1 MEKIPLIVVAGPTA
15 SGKTRLAVEIAK
27 RYSGEVVSADS
38 MQIYKYMDIGTAK
51 PTPQEMDGIPHH
63 MLDIVNPDEPFS
75 VAQYAHLARET
86 IDSIHGRGRIPVL
99 AGGTGLYID
108 HVVQGIRLA
117 EMETDFSLRK
127 RLSDEAKEKGGDFLY
142 ERLRR
147 IDPQAAEAIH
157 PNNIRRVIRALEVY
171 EATGQTFTEQVKHSK
186 EKERPYND
194 IMFMPDWDRAA
205 LYERID
211 RRVDSMMEDGLMDE
225 FAQLVH
231 MGYNKNLNAMQA
243 IGYKELYDY
252 HYGLCTLDEAAG
264 LIKRHSRRYAKRQLT
279 WFRRYPELIRLCAA
293 DDLEAQCFEKIDAWL
308 KNV

>member
-27 RYSGEVVSADS
+27 RYGGEVVSADS
-38 MQIYKYMDIGTAK
+38 MQIYKYMNIGTAK
-51 PTPQEMDGIPHH
+51 PTEQEMDGVAHH
-63 MLDIVNPDEPFS
+63 MLDIVYPDEPFS
-75 VAQYAHLARET
+75 VAQYAESARKK
-86 IDSIHGRGRIPVL
+86 IADVHARGRIPVL

-108 HVVQGIRLA
+108 HVVQGVRLA
-117 EMETDFSLRK
+117 EMETDFSLRE
-127 RLSDEAKEKGGDFLY
+127 RLNNEAREKGGDVLY
-142 ERLRR
+142 SRLLQL
-147 IDPQAAEAIH
+147 DPEAAASIH

-186 EKERPYND
+186 EKEKPYNAL
-194 IMFMPDWDRAA
+194 MFMPDWDRAV

-211 RRVDSMMEDGLMDE
+211 LRVDSMMKEGLFEE
-225 FAQLVH
+225 FCTLVQ
-231 MGYNKNLNAMQA
+231 MGYGKKLNSMQA

-252 HYGLCTLDEAAG
+252 YYGLCAMGEAVN

-279 WFRRYPELIRLCAA
+279 WFRRYPELVHLDAA
-293 DDLEAQCFEKIDAWL
+293 GDITAQCFHKIDTWL